1 MPETYIE
8 PLTNR
13 QECFTCHKTVT
24 GKKKLSKCAKC
35 EAITYCGQECQ
46 VEDWPRHKWNCLP
59 VMVTEIEG
67 KGRGLV
73 AAKDIKMGE
82 LLFSDKAVIKVNS
95 LEKTE
100 LLKPLMEQLNNL
112 PSEARAQF
120 HKLTI
125 HDDREICAIDG
136 PIGDILTITYQ
147 FFDNCKIRHAQR
159 EEEANC
165 YYLCLNTILINHSCA
180 PNVTVARLQP
190 DNEFKEEVRAMKDIS
205 KGDEIT
211 VCDLNNHSILFDG
224 FNRRIRRE
232 KIKNEFGFD
241 CLCCVCSGNLPDQED
256 ILMELRDLS
265 ISLAINSD
273 HHQKKLK
280 DWQREANMMDQV
292 VELTKKLYIGDFLYM
307 KLTTLIHL
315 AKFAHLSRD
324 ETLLEKAFDGL
335 NKLEEDSKMES
346 FSLKY
351 EKLKQDLSRW
361 TSQFKSRKLASKDE
375 IDSLCLF
382 KLK

>member
-46 VEDWPRHKWNCLP
+46 LEDWPRHKWNCLP
-59 VMVTEIEG
+59 VMVTEIPG

-211 VCDLNNHSILFDG
+211 VCELDNNFILHSG
-224 FNRRIRRE
+224 FNSQKRKE
-232 KIKNEFGFD
+232 KIKNELGFD

-256 ILMELRDLS
+256 VWMELLNLS
-265 ISLAINSD
+265 HALNSD
-273 HHQKKLK
+273 QNPKKLE
-280 DWQREANMMDQV
+280 DWQTKAKIMDQV
-292 VELTKKLYIGDFLYM
+292 VEVTKKLYIGNVHNM
-307 KLTTLIHL
+307 KLSTLALL

-324 ETLLEKAFDGL
+324 EALLEKAFDGL
-335 NKLEEDSKMES
+335 NKLEEDSKMEI
-346 FSLKY
+346 FRLKY
-351 EKLKQDLSRW
+351 EELKQDLSKW
-361 TSQFKSRKLASKDE
+361 TSQFKSKKPASKKE
-375 IDSLCLF
+375 IDSLALG
-382 KLK
+382 

>member
-35 EAITYCGQECQ
+35 EAITYCGRECQ
-46 VEDWPRHKWNCLP
+46 LEDWPRHKWNCVP
-59 VMVTEIEG
+59 VMVSEIPG

-82 LLFSDKAVIKVNS
+82 LLFTDKALIKINPEDADAIGSIV
-95 LEKTE
+95 
-100 LLKPLMEQLNNL
+100 EQLNKL

-120 HKLTI
+120 HKLTV
-125 HDDREICAIDG
+125 HDDRETSAFTG
-136 PIGDILTITYQ
+136 PNKDTLTIQYQ
-147 FFDNCKIRHAQR
+147 FLDNCRKRHVQG
-159 EEEANC
+159 EEES
-165 YYLCLNTILINHSCA
+165 YYYCCWYLNSTLINHSCA
-180 PNVTVARLQP
+180 PNAIAARLQP
-190 DNEFKEEVRAMKDIS
+190 DNDFKEEVRAIKDIS
-205 KGDEIT
+205 KGEEIT
-211 VCDLNNHSILFDG
+211 VCKLQNDVILYSG
-224 FNRRIRRE
+224 FNRQKRRE
-232 KIKNEFGFD
+232 KIKEDFGFD

>member
-1 MPETYIE
+1 
-8 PLTNR
+8 
-13 QECFTCHKTVT
+13 
-24 GKKKLSKCAKC
+24 
-35 EAITYCGQECQ
+35 
-46 VEDWPRHKWNCLP
+46 
-59 VMVTEIEG
+59 
-67 KGRGLV
+67 
-73 AAKDIKMGE
+73 
-82 LLFSDKAVIKVNS
+82 
-95 LEKTE
+95 
-100 LLKPLMEQLNNL
+100 
-112 PSEARAQF
+112 
-120 HKLTI
+120 
-125 HDDREICAIDG
+125 
-136 PIGDILTITYQ
+136 
-147 FFDNCKIRHAQR
+147 
-159 EEEANC
+159 
-165 YYLCLNTILINHSCA
+165 
-180 PNVTVARLQP
+180 
-190 DNEFKEEVRAMKDIS
+190 
-205 KGDEIT
+205 
-211 VCDLNNHSILFDG
+211 
-224 FNRRIRRE
+224 
-232 KIKNEFGFD
+232 
-241 CLCCVCSGNLPDQED
+241 
-256 ILMELRDLS
+256 MELRDLS